1 MTQGSGQDDSR
12 YIRVGK
18 SCWICALE
26 RNEFSWIQI
35 SAIRVICR
43 GKRGN
48 GGVVR
53 TQQLCRWRGAG
64 GGACGC
70 DGSARC
76 LEAISGGNDC
86 HPHHSNHDDPEIPL
100 LFRPRIDRR
109 WQHWRQVVCR
119 GRPCSFWKRFT
130 PMAGGSRE
138 PRRWNI
144 GPTRRRRRDVVLMAA
159 ITELST
165 RIPGGSSPWSTPA
178 AVGWRRPADRRTPRP
193 VRSLRARLARAAE
206 RGDAPRSSA
215 VIACLPVAEQPR
227 RRRLLSSL
235 PRPLAAL
242 AGRLASDPI
251 PGLGQRCA
259 GGWLRAGAVRRVRRG
274 HAVRPGRRSRRGPCH
289 RETPPA
295 GW

>member
-178 AVGWRRPADRRTPRP
+178 AVGWRRPAERRTPRAGP
-193 VRSLRARLARAAE
+193 IVASSAGQGGGARRCPAIKRCHCLPSGGGAAPPAPLAELPAAALGGPGREARL
-206 RGDAPRSSA
+206 
-215 VIACLPVAEQPR
+215 
-227 RRRLLSSL
+227 
-235 PRPLAAL
+235 RPH
-242 AGRLASDPI
+242 S
-251 PGLGQRCA
+251 
-259 GGWLRAGAVRRVRRG
+259 RAGA
-274 HAVRPGRRSRRGPCH
+274 AVRWGVAQGWRSSSSSPRPC
-289 RETPPA
+289 RSA
-295 GW
+295 RAS